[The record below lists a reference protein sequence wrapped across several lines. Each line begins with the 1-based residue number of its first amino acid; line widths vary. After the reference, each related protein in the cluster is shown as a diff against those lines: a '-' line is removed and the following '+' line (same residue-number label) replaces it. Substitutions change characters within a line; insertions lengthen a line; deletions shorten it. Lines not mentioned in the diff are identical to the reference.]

1 MLWYQPILWVLNG
14 FLIVLYTIGAH
25 LPVLLV
31 LPPAV
36 WLYVRLPQAAGP
48 AYKTSMR
55 PWLIAAA
62 GLAFLSAIAAPS
74 PVPWLL
80 ALIAWVGAGVTRIDP
95 YRPDEAA
102 WNTIQGLA
110 LYALVGL
117 GAALYGVMSANA
129 TGLAVIGQGYTNI
142 IIAVALWIVP
152 IGWLVLTVRNL
163 FAHPPTQQ
171 PTDLY
176 TSIRTRGKDK

>member
-1 MLWYQPILWVLNG
+1 MLWYQPILWVVNG
-14 FLIVLYTIGAH
+14 FLIALYTVGAH
-25 LPVLLV
+25 LPVLLI
-31 LPPAV
+31 LPPAA

-62 GLAFLSAIAAPS
+62 ALAFVAAILAPS
-74 PVPWLL
+74 PAPWLL
-80 ALIAWVGAGVTRIDP
+80 ALIAWVGAIVTRIDP
-95 YRPDEAA
+95 YRPDESA

-117 GAALYGVMSANA
+117 GAALYNLIAA
-129 TGLAVIGQGYTNI
+129 TASGLAVVGQGYVNI

-152 IGWLVLTVRNL
+152 IGWMVLAVRGL
-163 FAHPPTQQ
+163 MAHPPTQE
-171 PTDLY
+171 PSTLY
-176 TSIRTRGKDK
+176 DTIRNRGKG